1 MHKLT
6 LSLATAGLLFAPVEA
21 TAAQYE
27 VADVR
32 PGTFAGAR
40 FQIAFGG
47 RQASKPRVAL
57 AIAPTMTRISDGA
70 GVRTSIG
77 EGVALNFGRKPTLT
91 LAGVRADQALGLNPT
106 KDVEANHKL
115 GVSTGGWVA
124 IGVGVIAVAGGL
136 YMAHRIYK
144 YQHDPDDPS

>member
-1 MHKLT
+1 
-6 LSLATAGLLFAPVEA
+6 
-21 TAAQYE
+21 
-27 VADVR
+27 
-32 PGTFAGAR
+32 
-40 FQIAFGG
+40 
-47 RQASKPRVAL
+47 
-57 AIAPTMTRISDGA
+57 
-70 GVRTSIG
+70 
-77 EGVALNFGRKPTLT
+77 LT